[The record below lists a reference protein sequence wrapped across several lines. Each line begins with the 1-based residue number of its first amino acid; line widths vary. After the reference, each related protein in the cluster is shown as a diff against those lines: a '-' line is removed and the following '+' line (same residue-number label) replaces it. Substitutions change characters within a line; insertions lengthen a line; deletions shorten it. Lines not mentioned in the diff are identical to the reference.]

1 MKLALVQ
8 PVLVEDMKTNLAN
21 ALISMEQAAA
31 NGANVVCFP
40 EIQLSPFFPQYA
52 GKDAKSYALTL
63 DSETV
68 QQIQQKCAALKVMAF
83 PNIYLEQEGKYF
95 DATLAIDET
104 GKVLGSGK
112 MVHIA
117 QVPCFYEQD
126 YYEPSDTGFQVFPT
140 PYGNIGIVV
149 CFDRHY
155 PESIRTCVLKGA
167 DLIIIPT
174 ANTKAEPTEL
184 FEWELRVPAMQNGV
198 FIAMCNRTGL
208 EGDMDFCG
216 ESIVVDPNGEVVAK
230 ADDQAQILYADINLT
245 HTQEARNNRPYLPLR
260 RPDLYL

>member
-8 PVLVEDMKTNLAN
+8 PTLVENMQTNVENSLA
-21 ALISMEQAAA
+21 AMTTAAGK
-31 NGANVVCFP
+31 GANVICFP
-40 EIQLSPFFPQYA
+40 EIQLSPFFPQYE
-52 GKDAKSYALTL
+52 GKSAKHYALTL
-63 DSETV
+63 ESDIV
-68 QQIQQKCAALKVMAF
+68 KKLQQKCAELGVHAF
-83 PNIYLEQEGKYF
+83 PNIYLQQEDKFY
-95 DATLAIDET
+95 DATLAIGPSGEL
-104 GKVLGSGK
+104 LGIAK

-126 YYEPSDTGFQVFPT
+126 YYEPSDTGFQVFST
-140 PYGNIGIVV
+140 PYGNIGVVV

-198 FIAMCNRTGL
+198 FMAMCNRTGL
-208 EGDMDFCG
+208 EGEMDFSG
-216 ESIVVDPNGEVVAK
+216 ESIVVAPNGDVVVK
-230 ADDQAQILYADINLT
+230 ADDQAQILYADINLS
-245 HTQEARNNRPYLPLR
+245 HTQEARLKRPYLPLR
-260 RPDLYL
+260 RPDVYL

>member
-8 PVLVEDMKTNLAN
+8 HTMVEDMQTNLDN
-21 ALISMEQAAA
+21 ALSAMDEAAS
-31 NGANVVCFP
+31 NDANVVCFP
-40 EIQLSPFFPQYA
+40 EIQLSPFFPQYQ
-52 GKDAKSYALTL
+52 GQDAKRYALTL
-63 DSETV
+63 DSDIV
-68 QQIQQKCAALKVMAF
+68 KKLQKKCAELNLCAF
-83 PNIYLEQEGKYF
+83 PNIYLQQDGKYF
-95 DATLAIDET
+95 DATLVIGPT
-104 GKVLGSGK
+104 GELLGTAK

-140 PYGNIGIVV
+140 PYGNIGVVV

-208 EGDMDFCG
+208 EGEMDFSG
-216 ESIVVDPNGEVVAK
+216 ESILVDPSGDVLAK
-230 ADDQAQILYADINLT
+230 ANDQVQILYADIDLHQT
-245 HTQEARNNRPYLPLR
+245 KEAREKRPYLPLR
-260 RPDLYL
+260 RPDVYL

>member
-1 MKLALVQ
+1 MG
-8 PVLVEDMKTNLAN
+8 
-21 ALISMEQAAA
+21 AA
-31 NGANVVCFP
+31 
-40 EIQLSPFFPQYA
+40 
-52 GKDAKSYALTL
+52 
-63 DSETV
+63 
-68 QQIQQKCAALKVMAF
+68 
-83 PNIYLEQEGKYF
+83 
-95 DATLAIDET
+95 
-104 GKVLGSGK
+104 K

-140 PYGNIGIVV
+140 PYGNIGVVV

-174 ANTKAEPTEL
+174 ANTTSEPTEL

-208 EGDMDFCG
+208 EGEMDFSG
-216 ESIVVDPNGEVVAK
+216 ESIVVNPNGDVVTK
-230 ADDQAQILYADINLT
+230 ANDQAQILYADIDLSET
-245 HTQEARNNRPYLPLR
+245 KEARENRPYLPLR
-260 RPDLYL
+260 RPDAYL